1 MVRSRS
7 TSRHRH
13 QDLFHALILL
23 ATVPL
28 LFFAALKLVG
38 QSTDV
43 VVRSDPDKTQT
54 DPPKSDESSSDGP
67 PVVTTT
73 DQSQSP
79 PLPPSVD
86 WLNEIT
92 ALEQRLSGFRSN
104 SSVAA
109 ERIETCQQRVAILR
123 QFIEQHQNSV
133 PKNLGPATPL
143 GSALKRLREDVD
155 QLSPTGDVQVSG
167 FDWPESLGRFD
178 AQQRQAYQS
187 KLATAI
193 DLETTPLKKSQQEET
208 NGILADL
215 QKRAGQIQA
224 VREQELALQART
236 DRELARLARLQAFEP
251 VRTEAL
257 RFLLP
262 FISHDY
268 VQLDTGNSINWLK
281 TLDKKPISLKA
292 IERLGALETTLKG
305 IETLS
310 DIGTQTGRNPEF
322 RRPLG
327 SFPEPD
333 GGSLSRPRDI
343 EATKRAQQ
351 LLKEHGQVLV
361 EEGWLS
367 P

>member
-1 MVRSRS
+1 MARSRS
-7 TSRHRH
+7 PFRHRH
-13 QDLFHALILL
+13 HDLFHAFILL

-43 VVRSDPDKTQT
+43 IVRPDSDRTQT
-54 DPPKSDESSSDGP
+54 DSQKSDGSSSDGQP
-67 PVVTTT
+67 
-73 DQSQSP
+73 QSKS
-79 PLPPSVD
+79 LPPGVD

-92 ALEQRLSGFRSN
+92 DLEQRLVGFRSN
-104 SSVAA
+104 PSIAS

-133 PKNLGPATPL
+133 PKSLDPETRL
-143 GSALKRLREDVD
+143 GSALKRLRDDVD
-155 QLSPTGDVQVSG
+155 QLSPAGQVPVAG
-167 FDWPESLGRFD
+167 FDWQKSLGQFET
-178 AQQRQAYQS
+178 QQRQDYQTEL
-187 KLATAI
+187 KTEI
-193 DLETTPLKKSQQEET
+193 ERETTPLKKTQQEEI
-208 NGILADL
+208 NGIQNDL
-215 QKRAGQIQA
+215 QKQTVQIQA
-224 VREQELALQART
+224 IHEQELVLQART

-251 VRTEAL
+251 VRNEVRRL
-257 RFLLP
+257 LLP

-268 VQLDTGNSINWLK
+268 FQLDKADFINWTK
-281 TLDKKPISLKA
+281 TLDKKPMSLKA
-292 IERLGALETTLKG
+292 IERLGALEPTLKG

-310 DIGTQTGRNPEF
+310 QIGTQTGRNPEF

-333 GGSLSRPRDI
+333 GGSLSRPHDI

-351 LLKEHGQVLV
+351 LLKEHGQALV
-361 EEGWLS
+361 EEGLLS